1 MTVAPATVN
10 TGTGMGG
17 ARASIEVPRTTAVAD
32 GASDTA
38 TPDTVMAEPP
48 AVIDC
53 VPIANT
59 GTTAV
64 VLGVKPGDSSIE
76 LAVGLLIGTI
86 AGIKI
91 ALEPTMA
98 VKVDAN
104 CAEAGA

>member
-17 ARASIEVPRTTAVAD
+17 GRASIEVARTTAVAD

-48 AVIDC
+48 AVIDW

-59 GTTAV
+59 GPTAV
-64 VLGVKPGDSSIE
+64 VLGDEPGDSSIE

-86 AGIKI
+86 AGIRI
-91 ALEPTMA
+91 ALELTMA
-98 VKVDAN
+98 VEVYVN